1 MARLVITQSTRAR
14 WGIVL
19 QEGVTRV
26 GKAGDQD
33 VRIDDPSVADTH
45 CELVVAQGR
54 VFVRDL
60 GSGLDT
66 LRDGTRVV
74 GTTRM
79 RNGQVLRLGKIEMR
93 IEAEFSDLE
102 PLTAIDPML
111 NQRRQRD
118 EMSPPNEPAKPL
130 TPPTFRDPKGRRRTL
145 DPGAIAR
152 PAIEHPLSRP
162 RRRCRALILLLWAL
176 ALVAITLIAHQLMGA
191 K

>member
-1 MARLVITQSTRAR
+1 MALLVITQSTRAR

-45 CELVVAQGR
+45 CELLVAQGR

-118 EMSPPNEPAKPL
+118 EMSPNEPPKPL
-130 TPPTFRDPKGRRRTL
+130 TPPTPLDPKGHRRTL
-145 DPGAIAR
+145 DPGALAR